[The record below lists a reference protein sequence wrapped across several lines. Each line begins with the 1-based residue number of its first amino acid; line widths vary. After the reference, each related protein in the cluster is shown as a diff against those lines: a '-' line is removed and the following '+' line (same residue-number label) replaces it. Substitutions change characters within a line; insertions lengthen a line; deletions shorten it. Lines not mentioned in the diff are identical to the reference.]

1 MDLPP
6 LSQEQLSTV
15 LATARSASELYEALS
30 QYEGPACFLST
41 SNSEEADL
49 LSLFYSSFF
58 FSHLLLDDIYE
69 ARAMTKRMPQD
80 LAQNDATL
88 QNCLRLLRAVWQRKY
103 EHVYK
108 VLRDLPWPEMLEPT
122 VRKYELHFQ
131 EKTLKEVSRAYE
143 AIRPDA
149 AANYLGLDATAAK
162 QGDPAII
169 SKFTACGW
177 RWDEETGLLYPQPIT
192 TPREKIGHS
201 SNGLGEVMALMGSH
215 SG

>member
-6 LSQEQLSTV
+6 LSREQLSTV
-15 LATARSASELYEALS
+15 LATARSPSVLYETLS

-41 SNSEEADL
+41 SNSDEAEL

-58 FSHLLLDDIYE
+58 FCHLLLDDIYE

-80 LAQNDATL
+80 LAQNDAAL

-103 EHVYK
+103 EYVYK

-169 SKFTACGW
+169 RKFTACGW
-177 RWDEETGLLYPQPIT
+177 RWDEQNRLLYPQPIT

-201 SNGLGEVMALMGSH
+201 SNGLSEVMALMGSH

>member
-1 MDLPP
+1 
-6 LSQEQLSTV
+6 
-15 LATARSASELYEALS
+15 
-30 QYEGPACFLST
+30 
-41 SNSEEADL
+41 
-49 LSLFYSSFF
+49 
-58 FSHLLLDDIYE
+58 
-69 ARAMTKRMPQD
+69 
-80 LAQNDATL
+80 
-88 QNCLRLLRAVWQRKY
+88 
-103 EHVYK
+103 
-108 VLRDLPWPEMLEPT
+108 MLEPT

-162 QGDPAII
+162 QGDPATI

-177 RWDEETGLLYPQPIT
+177 RWDEQNGLLYPKPIT

-201 SNGLGEVMALMGSH
+201 SNGLSEVMALMASH

>member
-15 LATARSASELYEALS
+15 LATARSSSELYETLS
-30 QYEGPACFLST
+30 QYECPACFLST
-41 SNSEEADL
+41 SNSEEAEI

-88 QNCLRLLRAVWQRKY
+88 QNCLKLLRAVWQRKY

-177 RWDEETGLLYPQPIT
+177 RWDEQTGLLCPQPIT
-192 TPREKIGHS
+192 TPSKTIGHS
-201 SNGLGEVMALMGSH
+201 SSGLSEVMTLMGSH

>member
-6 LSQEQLSTV
+6 LSQKQLSAV
-15 LATARSASELYEALS
+15 LALARSSSELYETLS
-30 QYEGPACFLST
+30 QYEGPACFLSM
-41 SNSEEADL
+41 SNSEEAEL

-80 LAQNDATL
+80 LAQNDASL

-108 VLRDLPWPEMLEPT
+108 ILRDLPWPEILEPT

-169 SKFTACGW
+169 SKFTAYGW
-177 RWDEETGLLYPQPIT
+177 RWDEQTELLYPQPII
-192 TPREKIGHS
+192 TPTAKIGYS
-201 SNGLGEVMALMGSH
+201 SNRLSEVMALIGSH